1 MGRFGDVVGQIRWFV
16 GSLMGDNHYQR
27 YVAHRRRA
35 HPGEQVISEAE
46 YWRIRHRQAESNPG
60 ARCC

>member
-1 MGRFGDVVGQIRWFV
+1 
-16 GSLMGDNHYQR
+16 MGDNHYQR

-35 HPGEQVISEAE
+35 HPGMPVISESD
-46 YWRIRHRQAESNPG
+46 YWRMRHRHAESNPG